1 MHFKS
6 IACQNQCLF
15 PVKEAQTRA
24 AVPVAATPPPGEKSD
39 WSTADQSV
47 AELRD
52 WLTLLE
58 RMLRSQRVAVG
69 DCEEIEQVLN
79 KQKVQIIE
87 FYLIR
92 INNVGQNPIF
102 FFQTCKILETL
113 HSFMFIGVFLL
124 TN

>member
-1 MHFKS
+1 M
-6 IACQNQCLF
+6 
-15 PVKEAQTRA
+15 
-24 AVPVAATPPPGEKSD
+24 
-39 WSTADQSV
+39 

-69 DCEEIEQVLN
+69 DCKEIEQVLN

-87 FYLIR
+87 FYLIC

-102 FFQTCKILETL
+102 FFPNL
-113 HSFMFIGVFLL
+113 
-124 TN
+124 